1 MKPNSNFILPD
12 DGWQQERLRGW
23 IQLLKREMFGN
34 SESLGAVISVS
45 PDQVVP
51 FPQREGLTYRSIHEG
66 ERWGETWQSAWLRLE
81 GQVPPSWSGEK
92 VVAELSFN
100 NESTVYGS
108 TGEPA
113 QRLTEYSI
121 YDPWYCVDTY
131 PLFDACRG
139 GEEVELWVQA
149 FAAGI
154 NGVARDEDPHPEDH
168 LRDGHHEGTVK
179 KLRLRTVRPQVRALY
194 FEAETLFS
202 LVQVLPEYSVRR
214 ARILRSL
221 MNAVSAYRDEVEYAG
236 MARDCLAGELA
247 RPASE
252 SNLTAR
258 AIGHAHI
265 DTGWLWRIEDGIRKC
280 ERTFASQLQLL
291 DRYPYY
297 VFGASS
303 AQHYA
308 YVQENCPG
316 LFDGVRRQ
324 IADGRWEIQGAMW
337 VESDTMLPSGESLI
351 RQFVYGK
358 RYFKRE
364 FGVDVRHA
372 WLPDVFGLTASF
384 PQIMRQA
391 GVDCLVT
398 KKPHWNRKNI
408 FPHTTFRWSGHDG
421 SEVLVHIL
429 PQDRD
434 YNGKMQADDLVK
446 AEQGL
451 IEKDRLDQFIYT
463 YGVGDGGGGPTDL
476 MVERAPYLQS
486 LEGVPKVE
494 FGSIEGALDHFRAHQ
509 DELELWT
516 GEIYFEGHRGTYT
529 SQADIKRDNR
539 RLERELR
546 QLEILF
552 TTLPADIYPRQEFH
566 DAWQTL
572 LLHQFHDILPGSGIR
587 EVYEDSRKSFDQ
599 CFAVCERLLEK
610 YEETLEQNADM
621 LTLFNP
627 SEGSIE
633 RPIALPKTWS
643 GYELTTTR
651 GEPVPRQDED
661 SGSFILPTI
670 GAMSFVQVKRGPT
683 RAEKVQES
691 TALILEN
698 ELVRYVFERDGTIVS
713 ILDRRSGVEYLTEGE
728 KGNVFSLYVDR
739 PICWDAWDVDHLYQ
753 DELSG
758 EATVVAEPH
767 GWAGPV
773 RQVLRFFL
781 RIGKSTITQTCVLP
795 ANSRRLDFETEVDWC
810 ERHRM
815 LRVAFHTNIKSTFAR
830 YEIQHG
836 FIDRPTHH
844 NTSWEAAKFEAP
856 ALRYVSLHDG
866 QRGLALLNNGKYG
879 HKVLHS
885 SIDLNLLRAPTF
897 PDHSA
902 DLGRHHFTY
911 ALVPFLGEFGDASVV
926 AEAAHLNNP
935 PLVFAGRDGRKPLP
949 FCITGEGV
957 SVEAMKRAE
966 EGNDLILRLAESLG
980 RSVKVDISCLASV
993 STVCEINVLEEPL
1006 EEARK
1011 VVERSVS
1018 VTLRPFE
1025 VKTLRFSAHC

>member
-1 MKPNSNFILPD
+1 VKPNSNFILPD

-23 IQLLKREMFGN
+23 IQLLKREMLGG
-34 SESLGAVISVS
+34 SEVLSAVISTDRDKVVS
-45 PDQVVP
+45 FVDREALSYASV
-51 FPQREGLTYRSIHEG
+51 REGD
-66 ERWGETWQSAWLRLE
+66 RWGETWQSAWLRLE
-81 GQVPPSWSGEK
+81 GRVPESWKGEK
-92 VVAELSFN
+92 VFAELSFN
-100 NESTVYGS
+100 NESTVYAS
-108 TGEPA
+108 NGEPA

-121 YDPWYCVDTY
+121 YDAWYCVDTY
-131 PLFDACRG
+131 PLFDACEG
-139 GEEVELWVQA
+139 GENVELWIQT
-149 FAAGI
+149 FANGI
-154 NGVARDEDPHPEDH
+154 NGVSRDEDPLPDD
-168 LRDGHHEGTVK
+168 RSQNGHHEGVVK
-179 KLRLRTVRPQVRALY
+179 KLRLRTVRPEVRALY

-221 MNAVSAYRDEVEYAG
+221 MNAVSAYRDDVEYAG
-236 MARDCLAGELA
+236 AARGCLVRELS
-247 RPASE
+247 RPASG
-252 SNLTAR
+252 SSLKAR

-265 DTGWLWRIEDGIRKC
+265 DTGWLWRIEDGARKC
-280 ERTFASQLQLL
+280 ERTFASQLQLIE
-291 DRYPYY
+291 RYPHY

-308 YVQENCPG
+308 FIQQTCPEMFKG
-316 LFDGVRRQ
+316 ITRQ
-324 IADGRWEIQGAMW
+324 IADRRWEIQGAMW

-364 FGVDVRHA
+364 FGIDVRHA

-398 KKPHWNRKNI
+398 KKPHWNRKNL
-408 FPHTTFRWSGHDG
+408 FPHTTFCWAGQDG

-434 YNGKMQADDLVK
+434 YNGKMQADDLVR

-451 IEKDRLDQFIYT
+451 VEKDRLDEFLYT

-476 MVERAPYLQS
+476 MVERAPYLQN
-486 LEGVPKVE
+486 LEGVPNVE
-494 FGSIEGALDHFRAHQ
+494 FGSIEGALDHFREHKA
-509 DELELWT
+509 DLELWT

-546 QLEILF
+546 QIELLY
-552 TTLPADIYPRQEFH
+552 TTLPAELYPRQELH
-566 DAWQTL
+566 EMWKAL

-599 CFAVCERLLEK
+599 CFATSLRLIQAYVERLEPSIDRLIV
-610 YEETLEQNADM
+610 
-621 LTLFNP
+621 FNP
-627 SEGSIE
+627 SESAVL
-633 RPIALPKTWS
+633 RPMPVPEAWR
-643 GYELTTTR
+643 GYDLETDR
-651 GEPVPRQDED
+651 GQPVPRQDEPEGTYICP
-661 SGSFILPTI
+661 SLGPLGFIRL
-670 GAMSFVQVKRGPT
+670 KRGAACPSGV
-683 RAEKVQES
+683 RES
-691 TALILEN
+691 SALVLEN
-698 ELVRYVFERDGTIVS
+698 DFVRYVFERDGSIVS
-713 ILDRRSGVEYLTEGE
+713 ILDRQSGLEYLSEGE

-753 DELSG
+753 DELSDRPV
-758 EATVVAEPH
+758 AVAEPS

-773 RQVLRFFL
+773 RQVLRFSL
-781 RIGKSTITQTCVLP
+781 KVGKSTITQTCVL
-795 ANSRRLDFETEVDWC
+795 AAHSRRLDFDTEVDWR

-815 LRVAFHTNIKSTFAR
+815 LRVAFHTNIKSGFAR
-830 YEIQHG
+830 YDIQHG

-885 SIDLNLLRAPTF
+885 TIDLNLLRAPTF

-902 DLGRHHFTY
+902 DQGMHHFTY
-911 ALVPFLGEFGDASVV
+911 AIVPFSGAFAESPVL
-926 AEAAHLNNP
+926 AEASSLNNP
-935 PLVFAGRDGRKPLP
+935 PLVFPGRGEGKQLP
-949 FCITGEGV
+949 FAITGDGV

-966 EGNDLILRLAESLG
+966 EGNDLVLRIAECLG
-980 RSVKVDISCLASV
+980 KPTNV
-993 STVCEINVLEEPL
+993 EITCVAAAQMVQEVNVLEEPL
-1006 EEARK
+1006 GESRA
-1011 VVERSVS
+1011 VVGGLVPL
-1018 VTLRPFE
+1018 TLRPFE
-1025 VKTLRFSAHC
+1025 VKTLRFSQ